1 MLFLLMFMDNEWR
14 FNFCFVYLL
23 MFVPYQVRFSP
34 VAETPTLPQV
44 VFNSLINILKRPF
57 YSLRFV
63 WEGLAK
69 L

>member
-1 MLFLLMFMDNEWR
+1 
-14 FNFCFVYLL
+14 

-44 VFNSLINILKRPF
+44 AFNSLINILKWPF